1 MDYND
6 QNKYDFFIS
15 FMQKTE
21 VYKNALEYLE
31 LVFDIKDFDP
41 SKIKLM
47 KKGEL

>member
-21 VYKNALEYLE
+21 VYKSALEYLE

-41 SKIKLM
+41 LTLKIEKD
-47 KKGEL
+47 